1 MFKGRSEKNGR
12 YPVTSNQAESSTHP
26 LADDATGNVSDEE
39 FGLFQKLI
47 YDKAGLFLSSAK
59 KALLEARLTR
69 RLRDLG
75 LASFGAY
82 YRYVINDPRGNEI
95 VKLLDSIST
104 NETHFFREPR
114 QFEFLEQQILP
125 QWKTQAES
133 GAREKRIRVWSA
145 GCSTGEEPYSIAM
158 TLLDHFPQ
166 GCGWELDILATDLS
180 TRVLALAEAAVWP
193 IAKANEIPAKHLK
206 QFMLKGTGAQEGK
219 MKAGAEIQSLVR
231 LKRLNLNEDQYPVG
245 GQFDLIFCRNVLI
258 YFDARSR
265 ARVVHRL
272 LDHLAPSGFLFVGHA
287 ESLSSVTDRVS
298 YIIPTIYGN
307 ATDQPLTPKM
317 NAATRK
323 EESFSR

>member
-1 MFKGRSEKNGR
+1 
-12 YPVTSNQAESSTHP
+12 
-26 LADDATGNVSDEE
+26 
-39 FGLFQKLI
+39 
-47 YDKAGLFLSSAK
+47 
-59 KALLEARLTR
+59 
-69 RLRDLG
+69 
-75 LASFGAY
+75 
-82 YRYVINDPRGNEI
+82 
-95 VKLLDSIST
+95 
-104 NETHFFREPR
+104 
-114 QFEFLEQQILP
+114 
-125 QWKTQAES
+125 
-133 GAREKRIRVWSA
+133 
-145 GCSTGEEPYSIAM
+145 
-158 TLLDHFPQ
+158 
-166 GCGWELDILATDLS
+166 
-180 TRVLALAEAAVWP
+180 
-193 IAKANEIPAKHLK
+193 
-206 QFMLKGTGAQEGK
+206 